1 LLLDSLDQ
9 TADNGTAEQTLRK
22 LLTRDEWAG
31 CPIVFSTRPHALSTR
46 WHRFFK
52 PHETVWRFVRIEQLD
67 QDQQRRLLGEI
78 VDATGSTPRYDLIP
92 VEARG
97 SLGVPRVCET
107 FRKLERRDQFAD
119 LKSFADVTWKATT
132 EMLLEGLKA
141 CAAGNRLAWNPARGE
156 VPPAYRSVQRDI
168 AFYLLAALA
177 FQMFVNPNE
186 QNEPGAAPNLE
197 HVPETATETLLLE
210 VLNRLLQTRAW
221 LQAEKRF
228 ADAMLLGSLDPADFF
243 VHFEAICAM
252 NAGPLENYLLDHM
265 GRQKELRWR
274 NPTMQAFFAA
284 AWACRFAS
292 ADDLQIIRRWVV
304 DPLDEKTR
312 VYAEFW
318 RFASEM
324 KVEALHRPTWI
335 ALLRPLYDGSVLDS
349 NGHPIR
355 STEFIARSWKRMERW
370 QPDTLQKFLEEFR
383 EIRAGKKGAE
393 KKAIAEKMLAGFIPP
408 VGGTFSMGSP
418 EEEEERD
425 QERMAARRDV
435 VTLSDAPIL
444 RDERGVRA
452 V

>member
-1 LLLDSLDQ
+1 MNQTQPKPRPPFLADQRLSLLTGAEDVLRRLDVEAFRPQRDRGGFRGDEHGKDSPWQPLERDKWLDGLRGNGPFRRCVVVADAGLGKSTNLAWLNAELALKQRRFLTFCLPIELLPASTADLFDVLLDECWRQAVGCGDHGTLTAAAAKDLLRRYCQNGRLILLLDSLDQ

-107 FRKLERRDQFAD
+107 FRKLERRRQFAD

-156 VPPAYRSVQRDI
+156 VPPAYRSVQHDI

-186 QNEPGAAPNLE
+186 QNEP
-197 HVPETATETLLLE
+197 VQ
-210 VLNRLLQTRAW
+210 RLTWNTCRKQ
-221 LQAEKRF
+221 
-228 ADAMLLGSLDPADFF
+228 
-243 VHFEAICAM
+243 
-252 NAGPLENYLLDHM
+252 
-265 GRQKELRWR
+265 RQKRCSWRCSTGSCRPEPGFRPKSTLRT
-274 NPTMQAFFAA
+274 P
-284 AWACRFAS
+284 CCS
-292 ADDLQIIRRWVV
+292 A
-304 DPLDEKTR
+304 
-312 VYAEFW
+312 
-318 RFASEM
+318 
-324 KVEALHRPTWI
+324 
-335 ALLRPLYDGSVLDS
+335 
-349 NGHPIR
+349 R
-355 STEFIARSWKRMERW
+355 STRQTSSSILKRS
-370 QPDTLQKFLEEFR
+370 
-383 EIRAGKKGAE
+383 
-393 KKAIAEKMLAGFIPP
+393 
-408 VGGTFSMGSP
+408 
-418 EEEEERD
+418 
-425 QERMAARRDV
+425 
-435 VTLSDAPIL
+435 AP
-444 RDERGVRA
+444 
-452 V
+452 